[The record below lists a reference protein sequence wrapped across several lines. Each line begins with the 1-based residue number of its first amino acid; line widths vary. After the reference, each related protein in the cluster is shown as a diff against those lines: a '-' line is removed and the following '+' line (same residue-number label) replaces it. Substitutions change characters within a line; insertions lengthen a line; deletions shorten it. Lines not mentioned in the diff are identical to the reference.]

1 MGINDCITAL
11 REVFVCFRSALSC
24 QKSTVQGQQNSSK
37 RITTYCRN
45 ILIKPK
51 SSASESIA
59 DIKRYSWAWMSD
71 RCTSF
76 SQQEWVLCHAKTT
89 HLSINTL
96 YPHMGQSDIRSMMW
110 YMYFGKNKFIVI
122 CRCMQYTI
130 SRTKIHVCN
139 NRTLKTDIER
149 VWSWRLT
156 WL

>member
-37 RITTYCRN
+37 SITTYCRN

-51 SSASESIA
+51 WSASESIE

-96 YPHMGQSDIRSMMW
+96 PTYGAVWHQKQD
-110 YMYFGKNKFIVI
+110 V
-122 CRCMQYTI
+122 
-130 SRTKIHVCN
+130 IHVFWQKRIHCHLQMHAIHHFKDKD
-139 NRTLKTDIER
+139 TCM
-149 VWSWRLT
+149 
-156 WL
+156 